1 MAPLSSETKG
11 GPLAN
16 GNSVQAAVN
25 SWVCG
30 QGSCCSART
39 HSHPPER
46 SSTPIAAATF
56 NHIAYRKDSSSR
68 SGSASKSRST
78 KATRR
83 AKQLRAYRFDPGLT
97 RPDS

>member
-56 NHIAYRKDSSSR
+56 NHIAYRKDSVEPLGFGIQESLDEGHEAGEAAPCLSV
-68 SGSASKSRST
+68 
-78 KATRR
+78 
-83 AKQLRAYRFDPGLT
+83 
-97 RPDS
+97 